1 VVDELN
7 VGLNVPALTVKADNV
22 ASVEAAAK
30 VKATLYVSVVV
41 PSWAVTVTVL
51 VPGNELALLTDVVA
65 WLSFTVG
72 VNVGTVV
79 VP

>member
-7 VGLNVPALTVKADNV
+7 VGLNVPELTVKADKV
-22 ASVEAAAK
+22 ASVDGATL
-30 VKATLYVSVVV
+30 KATLYVLVVV

-65 WLSFTVG
+65 WLSFTVA

-79 VP
+79 LP

>member
-7 VGLNVPALTVKADNV
+7 VGLNVPALTLKADKV

-30 VKATLYVSVVV
+30 VKATLYVLVVV

-65 WLSFTVG
+65 WLSFTVA